1 MRAGPSLLPVHSAT
15 VLPEWIDGNGH
26 MNLAYYVLVFD
37 AATDLLCDV
46 AGLSAAHRQ
55 QTRTGVFA
63 AETHIL
69 YRAELLLGD
78 QVRVCSQVV
87 GADAK
92 RIHLAHE
99 MLRGNDPVAQQE
111 VMLLH
116 VSLDTR
122 RVAPFPPDIQAQVSA
137 LAAAHARLPRPGW
150 LGRRLAMPAAAPA

>member
-1 MRAGPSLLPVHSAT
+1 MLFEGHAAVVR
-15 VLPEWIDGNGH
+15 PEWIDDNGH

-37 AATDLLCDV
+37 GATDLLCEA
-46 AGLSAAHRQ
+46 AGFGAAHRR
-55 QTRTGVFA
+55 TSRTGVFA

-78 QVRVCSQVV
+78 EVRVRSQVI

-99 MLRGNDPVAQQE
+99 MLRQDLPVAHQE
-111 VMLLH
+111 LMLLH

-122 RVAPFPPDIQAQVSA
+122 RVVPFPPGVAAQVSA
-137 LAAAHARLPRPGW
+137 LAAAHALLPRPAW
-150 LGRRLAMPAAAPA
+150 LGRRVAMPAAAPA